1 MKNEG
6 YITIQG
12 WMRNELGLSGNELL
26 AYALIYGFNQ
36 DGESTFRGSLGYV
49 AEWLGCSKQTA
60 ISTLKKL
67 VEKGLIERIEEPI
80 NGILFVRYRILKG
93 GQNSLPGGSKNITT
107 PSQNFLPNNT
117 KSDNKDDKKEKER
130 KEIVDIDDEINRYTD
145 NKDLRGAIIEFVE
158 YRRKSRNK
166 MSVLAVRKLLN
177 TLKGFSVEEQIEAI
191 NVSIMSGWVGV
202 FPRHRNEQQAQ
213 KGVGKVAHKS
223 EEYDE
228 DFDENG
234 EFKWEKY
241 GL

>member
-1 MKNEG
+1 MNNEG

-49 AEWLGCSKQTA
+49 AEWLGCSKPTA

-80 NGILFVRYRILKG
+80 NGILFVRYRILTG
-93 GQNSLPGGSKNITT
+93 SQNSLLGGSKNLTT
-107 PSQNFLPNNT
+107 PSKNSLPNNT
-117 KSDNKDDKKEKER
+117 STDNQEDKKEK
-130 KEIVDIDDEINRYTD
+130 KEKENVIEEAIDSYTD
-145 NKDLRGAIIEFVE
+145 NEQLRGAILEFVE
-158 YRRKSRNK
+158 YRKTSRNK
-166 MSVLAVRKLLN
+166 MSILAVRKLLN
-177 TLKGFSVEEQIEAI
+177 TLKGFTVEEQIEAI
-191 NVSIMSGWVGV
+191 NVSIMSNWTGV
-202 FPRHRNEQQAQ
+202 FPRHRNGQPAQ

-223 EEYDE
+223 EEYDD

-234 EFKWEKY
+234 DFRWEKY